1 MSCCPLNACYL
12 AVAVLSAVQCP
23 LLKTVGSPLLDGLA
37 GGVCALLGG
46 SGAVTNACNCLTA
59 ANAPGACG
67 SRCTDSQGIGPGYA
81 LYTPLSSILGSVVK
95 LAGESVCPGT
105 TGYYC
110 PTGQTCKTRTGSAPY
125 CCNDSTDCYSSLGKC
140 ADTSWQ
146 QYRVTI
152 GASTSNFCCGNGT
165 IGVYQSTGQNS
176 VGICATA
183 RPAFYTTVSAISSGS
198 CSYSTSSIVLSIT
211 LSSSIS
217 TRSGSSS
224 SQTSTLVPD
233 SPITFTRSRSTSTST
248 PTSIRASSSSSST
261 TQSASTSTSIS
272 TSPRPSSTLVPDSLI
287 TFTRSK
293 STSTSVSILL
303 SPTSSSTTQSLTSP
317 ISSVSSSTSISKS
330 TSTTQIIQS
339 PTFSSSTISSSTS
352 SIVISISTSVSD
364 NLSSTSLTFTATS
377 PSSSAFNQSPPS
389 VSQSNTSIPSSSSS
403 ISSLEISQSQSQS
416 QSSSIHF
423 TSSPSQSSSSV
434 SNFISSSFI
443 GPVTAQ
449 SSTLSEAE
457 STNSTSTSAPVET
470 PAEPCD
476 ASLCLFSRVIPTS
489 REL

>member
-23 LLKTVGSPLLDGLA
+23 LLKTVGSPLLDGLS

-67 SRCTDSQGIGPGYA
+67 SGCTGSSGIGPGYA
-81 LYTPLSSILGSVVK
+81 LYTPLSGILGGVAK
-95 LAGESVCPGT
+95 LARESVCPGT

-110 PTGQTCKTRTGSAPY
+110 PTGQTCKTKTGSAPY
-125 CCNDSTDCYSSLGKC
+125 CCDDSTDCYNSLGKC

-165 IGVYQSTGQNS
+165 IGVYQSTGQDS

-198 CSYSTSSIVLSIT
+198 CSYSTASTVLSIT
-211 LSSSIS
+211 LSA
-217 TRSGSSS
+217 
-224 SQTSTLVPD
+224 
-233 SPITFTRSRSTSTST
+233 STSTSSSSLSSQSST
-248 PTSIRASSSSSST
+248 LVIDTSITTIESTSTTTSTSISSGFSST
-261 TQSASTSTSIS
+261 TQSPASPISPVSSSTSVLESTSTTETTQPPTSSLS
-272 TSPRPSSTLVPDSLI
+272 TVSSSTPSSMI
-287 TFTRSK
+287 
-293 STSTSVSILL
+293 STSTSVSA
-303 SPTSSSTTQSLTSP
+303 
-317 ISSVSSSTSISKS
+317 
-330 TSTTQIIQS
+330 
-339 PTFSSSTISSSTS
+339 
-352 SIVISISTSVSD
+352 
-364 NLSSTSLTFTATS
+364 NLSSTSLIPSETS
-377 PSSSAFNQSPPS
+377 ISSSAVNQNTPS
-389 VSQSNTSIPSSSSS
+389 VSESSTSTTSSSSS
-403 ISSLEISQSQSQS
+403 ISSLDISQPQS
-416 QSSSIHF
+416 QSSSIDS
-423 TSSPSQSSSSV
+423 TSSSQFSADTSSFLSSTFIDPITTRSSV
-434 SNFISSSFI
+434 S
-443 GPVTAQ
+443 TETQ
-449 SSTLSEAE
+449 
-457 STNSTSTSAPVET
+457 STSSASTSPLAEA

>member
-37 GGVCALLGG
+37 SGVCALLGG

-67 SRCTDSQGIGPGYA
+67 SGCTDSSGIGPGYA
-81 LYTPLSSILGSVVK
+81 LYTPLSNILGGVAK

-125 CCNDSTDCYSSLGKC
+125 CCNDSTDCYNSLGKC

-165 IGVYQSTGQNS
+165 IGVYQSTGQDS

-198 CSYSTSSIVLSIT
+198 CSYSTSSTVLSFT
-211 LSSSIS
+211 L
-217 TRSGSSS
+217 
-224 SQTSTLVPD
+224 
-233 SPITFTRSRSTSTST
+233 
-248 PTSIRASSSSSST
+248 
-261 TQSASTSTSIS
+261 SASTSTS
-272 TSPRPSSTLVPDSLI
+272 TSSSSSSSQSSTLFDNSIVRLTDIIGVFQCSVLE
-287 TFTRSK
+287 
-293 STSTSVSILL
+293 STSTTEITQPL
-303 SPTSSSTTQSLTSP
+303 TSSLST
-317 ISSVSSSTSISKS
+317 VSSSTSSSMISTSASVSANLPFTSLISPETSISSSFVNQNTPSVSESS
-330 TSTTQIIQS
+330 TSTT
-339 PTFSSSTISSSTS
+339 
-352 SIVISISTSVSD
+352 
-364 NLSSTSLTFTATS
+364 
-377 PSSSAFNQSPPS
+377 
-389 VSQSNTSIPSSSSS
+389 SSSSS
-403 ISSLEISQSQSQS
+403 IYSPDISQSQSQQQS
-416 QSSSIHF
+416 QSSSIDS
-423 TSSPSQSSSSV
+423 TSSSQSSFDISSFLSSTFIDPITIQSSV
-434 SNFISSSFI
+434 L
-443 GPVTAQ
+443 TE
-449 SSTLSEAE
+449 TE
-457 STNSTSTSAPVET
+457 STSSTSTSALAEA

-476 ASLCLFSRVIPTS
+476 ASLC
-489 REL
+489 